1 MLSGRLAIVTGATSG
16 IGMATAKHFV
26 KEGAKV
32 VGVGRNKAAL
42 AALQKETGCGVAE
55 ADITAPGACE
65 RAVAEAVSHL
75 GGLTTLINCA
85 GVLMPGAIGTTASV
99 KDFEHNFSG
108 NTRSVFEMMEHSI
121 PHLKERSADGSCSIV
136 NISSVNGLLSF
147 GGVATYCAAK
157 AAVDMLT

>member
-85 GVLMPGAIGTTASV
+85 GVLKGGAFGACAFAARTCVA
-99 KDFEHNFSG
+99 KNFRQ
-108 NTRSVFEMMEHSI
+108 NLNELPNFLHHHV
-121 PHLKERSADGSCSIV
+121 DGR
-136 NISSVNGLLSF
+136 
-147 GGVATYCAAK
+147 
-157 AAVDMLT
+157 

>member
-55 ADITAPGACE
+55 VTSRRRAP
-65 RAVAEAVSHL
+65 
-75 GGLTTLINCA
+75 
-85 GVLMPGAIGTTASV
+85 ASAPSP
-99 KDFEHNFSG
+99 K
-108 NTRSVFEMMEHSI
+108 R
-121 PHLKERSADGSCSIV
+121 
-136 NISSVNGLLSF
+136 
-147 GGVATYCAAK
+147 
-157 AAVDMLT
+157 

>member
-85 GVLMPGAIGTTASV
+85 GVLMPGAIGTTASL
-99 KDFEHNFSG
+99 KDFE
-108 NTRSVFEMMEHSI
+108 
-121 PHLKERSADGSCSIV
+121 
-136 NISSVNGLLSF
+136 LS
-147 GGVATYCAAK
+147 
-157 AAVDMLT
+157 LIHI